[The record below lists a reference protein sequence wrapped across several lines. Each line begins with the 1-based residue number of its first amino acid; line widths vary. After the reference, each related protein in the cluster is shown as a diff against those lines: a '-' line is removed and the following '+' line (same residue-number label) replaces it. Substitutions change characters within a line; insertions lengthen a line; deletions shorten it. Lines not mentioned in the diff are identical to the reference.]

1 MLKTTAIAIAALT
14 LFAPAAM
21 AQTSWMPPGSNDAPG
36 GANGAVPH
44 VGANTPNVSDTVN
57 GGTNST
63 DMTEQRIKQ
72 QSAGAPAY
80 YTNQQARTDRQAQM
94 SMDEPTGHVR
104 HRVALT
110 DEFGFKY
117 DSRGDRLDANG
128 YVMPSR

>member
-1 MLKTTAIAIAALT
+1 MLRTTAITISALT
-14 LFAPAAM
+14 LFASAAM
-21 AQTSWMPPGSNDAPG
+21 AQTTWMPPGSNDAPG
-36 GANGAVPH
+36 GANGAAPH
-44 VGANTPNVSDTVN
+44 VGANTPNVADTIN

-63 DMTEQRIKQ
+63 DMTEQRAKQ

-80 YTNQQARTDRQAQM
+80 YTNQQAQM
-94 SMDEPTGHVR
+94 SMGEPTGHVR

-128 YVMPSR
+128 FVMPSR